1 MLLNRFTKALNKMT
15 LRADRV
21 AKVVPDRIF
30 SLAVH
35 PTEDKTLVMAGD
47 KWGKLGFWDVVGI
60 LFMTF
65 FKSHCHPSESPI

>member
-1 MLLNRFTKALNKMT
+1 MLLNRFTKALNKLT

-30 SLAVH
+30 SLAIH

-47 KWGKLGFWDVVGI
+47 KWGKLGFWDVVSA
-60 LFMTF
+60 LLRL
-65 FKSHCHPSESPI
+65 SHLSEYPV